1 MKSKI
6 STNAAEEQMIQL
18 ALSSLKEIYANKS
31 SDEYKSHGDITR
43 SSEYKSIEKMIA
55 GLGKINKFPKQE
67 ASELR
72 TLFLTLHRPVFS
84 KMVTEYIHEPNDSN
98 TIFTAVYT
106 VGYRVLI
113 SELSRIY
120 TSTVPTANEGIVY
133 KPDKVSKRNNMSK
146 FIRSFNSSL
155 EQKINMYIKSVEAE
169 SLVTEAFADV
179 TTAIVGVSKKAY
191 ILFNK
196 VFKVLMKDSVSMA
209 PINRLLTMAFNHKVD
224 RLDKII
230 ELYQATLEAYEE
242 YMRIPESQ
250 RKKKVES
257 KYIKNLK
264 KYEIKMNN
272 IKAQIAHYDY
282 RAKEEVNNSLSE
294 MTTNDKLNEPD
305 KPESNDDTK
314 DDLDF

>member
-6 STNAAEEQMIQL
+6 NTNAAEEQMIQL

-43 SSEYKSIEKMIA
+43 ASEYKSIEKMIA

-84 KMVTEYIHEPNDSN
+84 KMVTEYIHEANDSN

-120 TSTVPTANEGIVY
+120 TSTAPTANEGIVY
-133 KPDKVSKRNNMSK
+133 KPNKVSKQNNMNA
-146 FIRSFNSSL
+146 FIRSFNASL

-169 SLVTEAFADV
+169 SLVTEAFSAV
-179 TTAIVGVSKKAY
+179 ATAVAGASKKAY

-196 VFKVLMKDSVSMA
+196 VFKVLMKDTVSMA
-209 PINRLLTMAFNHKVD
+209 PINRLLTMAFNYKVG
-224 RLDKII
+224 RLDNII
-230 ELYQATLEAYEE
+230 ELYQATLESYEE
-242 YMRIPESQ
+242 YVRIPESQ
-250 RKKKVES
+250 RKKKIES
-257 KYIKNLK
+257 KYISNLK

-282 RAKEEVNNSLSE
+282 RSNEEVNDNLSKSKDTVNSSGS
-294 MTTNDKLNEPD
+294 DDPVSK
-305 KPESNDDTK
+305 DDTK
-314 DDLDF
+314 DSLDF

>member
-1 MKSKI
+1 MKSKM
-6 STNAAEEQMIQL
+6 STNAVEEQMIQL

-43 SSEYKSIEKMIA
+43 ASEYKSIEKMIA
-55 GLGKINKFPKQE
+55 GLDKINKFPKQE
-67 ASELR
+67 ARELR

-84 KMVTEYIHEPNDSN
+84 KMVTEYIHEANDSN

-120 TSTVPTANEGIVY
+120 TSTSPTANEGIVY
-133 KPDKVSKRNNMSK
+133 KPDKVSKRNNMGS
-146 FIRSFNSSL
+146 FIRSFNASL
-155 EQKINMYIKSVEAE
+155 EQKINTYIKSVESEA
-169 SLVTEAFADV
+169 LVTESFTDV
-179 TTAIVGVSKKAY
+179 ATAVIGVSKKAY
-191 ILFNK
+191 VLFNK
-196 VFKVLMKDSVSMA
+196 VFKVLMKDTVSLA
-209 PINRLLTMAFNHKVD
+209 PINRLLTRGFNHKVD

-242 YMRIPESQ
+242 YVRIPESQ

-257 KYIKNLK
+257 KYISNLK

-282 RAKEEVNNSLSE
+282 RSKEEVNNSLSE
-294 MTTNDKLNEPD
+294 IITNDKSNESD
-305 KPESNDDTK
+305 KPDSNGDTK
-314 DDLDF
+314 DNLDF

>member
-43 SSEYKSIEKMIA
+43 TSEYKSIEKMIA

-179 TTAIVGVSKKAY
+179 ATAIVGVSKKAY

-196 VFKVLMKDSVSMA
+196 VFKFLMKDIVSMSH
-209 PINRLLTMAFNHKVD
+209 INRLLTMAFNYKVD

>member
-43 SSEYKSIEKMIA
+43 TSEYKSIEKMIA

>member
-179 TTAIVGVSKKAY
+179 ATAVVGVSKKAY

-209 PINRLLTMAFNHKVD
+209 PINRLLTMAFNHKVG

>member
-1 MKSKI
+1 MRSKI

-43 SSEYKSIEKMIA
+43 ASEYKSIEKMIA

-67 ASELR
+67 ARELR

-169 SLVTEAFADV
+169 SLVTEAFTDV
-179 TTAIVGVSKKAY
+179 ATAIVGVSKKAY

-196 VFKVLMKDSVSMA
+196 VFKFLMKDTVSMA

>member
-1 MKSKI
+1 
-6 STNAAEEQMIQL
+6 
-18 ALSSLKEIYANKS
+18 
-31 SDEYKSHGDITR
+31 
-43 SSEYKSIEKMIA
+43 
-55 GLGKINKFPKQE
+55 
-67 ASELR
+67 
-72 TLFLTLHRPVFS
+72 
-84 KMVTEYIHEPNDSN
+84 
-98 TIFTAVYT
+98 
-106 VGYRVLI
+106 
-113 SELSRIY
+113 
-120 TSTVPTANEGIVY
+120 
-133 KPDKVSKRNNMSK
+133 
-146 FIRSFNSSL
+146 
-155 EQKINMYIKSVEAE
+155 
-169 SLVTEAFADV
+169 
-179 TTAIVGVSKKAY
+179 
-191 ILFNK
+191 
-196 VFKVLMKDSVSMA
+196 MKDTVSMA
-209 PINRLLTMAFNHKVD
+209 PINRLLTMAFNYKVD

-282 RAKEEVNNSLSE
+282 RSKEEVNNSLSE

>member
-209 PINRLLTMAFNHKVD
+209 PINRLLTMAFNHKVG

>member
-155 EQKINMYIKSVEAE
+155 EQKINMYIKSVETE

-191 ILFNK
+191 ILFDK
-196 VFKVLMKDSVSMA
+196 VFKVLMKDTVSMA
-209 PINRLLTMAFNHKVD
+209 PINRLLTMAFNYKVD